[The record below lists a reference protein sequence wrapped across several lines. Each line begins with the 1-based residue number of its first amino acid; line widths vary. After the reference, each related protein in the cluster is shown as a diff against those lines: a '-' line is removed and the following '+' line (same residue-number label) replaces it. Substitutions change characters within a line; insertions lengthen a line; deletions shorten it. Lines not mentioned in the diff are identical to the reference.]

1 MDPSKPISLAKP
13 CENFE
18 NEENV
23 QKRTLQERGSSSYNG
38 PVIQNEE
45 FRAGFPI
52 LAKLPIEV
60 EIPSDE
66 HKDIWGLCGSWT
78 AAALQDTGLDFDEIT
93 LQMMRGQD
101 GTLFHPTILII
112 LSSNNQRPLWQ
123 PTLVAIGKMLYEE
136 DALDMHVLIT
146 TPRGLEDQSSHAY
159 SIASD
164 HPLVKLW
171 PEKIAGPVLDALESV
186 EFNEL
191 CVWNWGVTEEAA
203 EPTVVIVVNDKQ
215 KRQEHEW
222 DALVRHISAL
232 CAENGAPD
240 IKVVVTE
247 GRQY

>member
-1 MDPSKPISLAKP
+1 MDPLKPISLAKP

-18 NEENV
+18 TGESV
-23 QKRTLQERGSSSYNG
+23 RKRTLRERGSSSYDG

-52 LAKLPIEV
+52 LAKLPMQI

-66 HKDIWGLCGSWT
+66 HNDTWIRCASNT
-78 AAALQDTGLDFDEIT
+78 VAILQDAGLDFDEISIHMT
-93 LQMMRGQD
+93 RGKD
-101 GTLFHPTILII
+101 STIYHPTILII

-159 SIASD
+159 AIASD
-164 HPLVKLW
+164 HPIVRLW
-171 PEKIAGPVLDALESV
+171 PEKIAGPVLDALGSV

-203 EPTVVIVVNDKQ
+203 EPTVVIVVEDKQ
-215 KRQEHEW
+215 KQQEQQW
-222 DALVRHISAL
+222 NALVRHISNL

-240 IKVVVTE
+240 LKVVVTE